1 MHSSTRCS
9 SGCSRIESL
18 VCVQLI
24 AWVSER
30 LVIVLQC
37 MDQGFVKYEIEDSV
51 TF

>member
-1 MHSSTRCS
+1 MHGSTRYSRSCS
-9 SGCSRIESL
+9 GIEVL
-18 VCVQLI
+18 VGVQLT
-24 AWVSER
+24 AWASER